1 MEMNETYETDMENN
15 DLTETEETCESTKLS
30 GGALALGG
38 LALVGAG
45 ALAKTAYKKIVKP
58 LAHKIKS
65 KFHKEEEPPQA
76 TEESQEV
83 EG

>member
-1 MEMNETYETDMENN
+1 MEMNETYETNMENN
-15 DLTETEETCESTKLS
+15 DLTETAETCESTKLS

-58 LAHKIKS
+58 LVQKVKNKVHK
-65 KFHKEEEPPQA
+65 EEPPQA